1 MTIAPLELE
10 WGVPPAWFVIT
21 LGDDLEAAVTASLD
35 EGARRDPNAMEAYPQ
50 LHGMLQ
56 GYAADRQADGAVVA
70 LVRWGQTEG
79 GGLFSAY
86 ASVDRLERDAGPVD
100 DEVQAR
106 FDELAEERS
115 DDRGAPA
122 VDVVTTGLGRG
133 VWREVVCELAP
144 TDEGGRKEIVEL
156 AVVHDIWLWVGDGP
170 DLLRIGVTS
179 FQLGLADLLR
189 AELELIID
197 AVRAS

>member
-21 LGDDLEAAVTASLD
+21 LGDDLEAAVTESLD

-50 LHGMLQ
+50 LRGMLQ
-56 GYAADRQADGAVVA
+56 GYAADRQADGAVVV

-122 VDVVTTGLGRG
+122 VDVVTTAARSGR
-133 VWREVVCELAP
+133 V
-144 TDEGGRKEIVEL
+144 EGG
-156 AVVHDIWLWVGDGP
+156 G
-170 DLLRIGVTS
+170 
-179 FQLGLADLLR
+179 
-189 AELELIID
+189 
-197 AVRAS
+197 VRAGARRWRGSHGDRRAGGGPRHLALGGRRARSPAHRRHVVPARPRRPAPRPSSS